1 MLSNYN
7 DINFILELD
16 ADTFIKLIDETI
28 EIESVKREDKIDEFL
43 LHRWGYELSYM
54 EKPIGFE
61 EYRGIALGKNKK
73 TTESKNQKS
82 NEQLIKEIERIKK
95 IDQEINGGEGRSL

>member
-43 LHRWGYELSYM
+43 LHRWGYELNYM

-61 EYRGIALGKNKK
+61 EYRKIALGGNKK

-82 NEQLIKEIERIKK
+82 NEQLIEEIERIKK
-95 IDQEINGGEGRSL
+95 IDQEFNGGERRSL